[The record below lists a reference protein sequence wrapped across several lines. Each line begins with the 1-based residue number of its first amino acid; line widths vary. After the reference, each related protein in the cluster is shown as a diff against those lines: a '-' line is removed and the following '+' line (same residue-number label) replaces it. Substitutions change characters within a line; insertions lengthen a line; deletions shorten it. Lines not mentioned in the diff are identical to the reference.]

1 MSRVGKKPIEIP
13 GGVSVEVKGR
23 QVIVKGAKAS
33 LTHNMP
39 ADIEAKVEDKKVLVT
54 RKSDSRQHRALHGL
68 SRAVIA
74 NMIQGVVQGYK
85 KVLEISGVGYRAA
98 LQGGNLNLQ
107 LGFSHP
113 INYKAPDGVEVKVEK
128 NLITVS
134 GPDKHMVGHVA
145 ATIRDF
151 SPAEPYQGKGIKYQ
165 DEHVRRKAGKTV
177 K

>member
-13 GGVSVEVKGR
+13 GGVNVEVKGM
-23 QVIVKGAKAS
+23 QIIVKGAKSS

-39 ADIEAKVEDKKVLVT
+39 EGVEVKIEDKKVLVT
-54 RKSDSRQHRALHGL
+54 RKSDSRQGKALHGL
-68 SRAVIA
+68 TRAVIA
-74 NMIQGVVQGYK
+74 NMIKGMVQGYK

-98 LQGGNLNLQ
+98 LQGRSLNLQ

-113 INYKAPDGVEVKVEK
+113 INYKTPDGVEVKVEK

-134 GPDKHMVGHVA
+134 GPDKHMVGQVA

>member
-13 GGVSVEVKGR
+13 GGISVEVKGR
-23 QVIVKGAKAS
+23 QVIVKGAKGS
-33 LTHNMP
+33 LTY
-39 ADIEAKVEDKKVLVT
+39 DVSEGVEIKVEDKKVLIA
-54 RKSDSRQHRALHGL
+54 RKSDSRQGRALHGL
-68 SRAVIA
+68 TRAIIA
-74 NMIQGVVQGYK
+74 NMIKGLVQGYK

-98 LQGGNLNLQ
+98 LQGKVLNLQ

-113 INYKAPDGVEVKVEK
+113 INYKAPDGVDVKVEK

-134 GPDKHMVGHVA
+134 GPDKHAVGQAA